1 MDKPMTLI
9 MNDGSSR
16 TVNVPDTDLEALQWW
31 ISNVRK
37 PNPIYIEGVLYL
49 RETVKDLVATG

>member
-16 TVNVPDTDLEALQWW
+16 TVNVSDMDLEALQWW